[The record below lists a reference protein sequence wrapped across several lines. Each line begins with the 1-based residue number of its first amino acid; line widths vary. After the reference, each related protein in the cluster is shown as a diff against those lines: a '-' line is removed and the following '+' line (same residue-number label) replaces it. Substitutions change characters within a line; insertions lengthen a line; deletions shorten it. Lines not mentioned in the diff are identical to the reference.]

1 MVDNLNSDKLN
12 CNVELKGIS
21 NTNGLE
27 KIALNV
33 CKSMYDKKTINKLDD
48 TRLIFKCCDAYINE
62 IASNRDNNINSIMTN
77 GVLNTLFEIILN
89 KRNTKVILSVL

>member
-12 CNVELKGIS
+12 CNVELKGTSI
-21 NTNGLE
+21 TNGLK

-33 CKSMYDKKTINKLDD
+33 CISIEDRKNINKVDE

-62 IASNRDNNINSIMTN
+62 IASNRDNNINSIITD
-77 GVLNTLFEIILN
+77 GVLNILFEIILN